1 MNCGDRLQRDLTE
14 RELFQRSVEL
24 TPCINDRGS
33 FSRGG
38 ASLKLLSFGFDI
50 DADLHAKFIVG
61 ITPIGTRERNSLL
74 RRSRDTNSD

>member
-1 MNCGDRLQRDLTE
+1 MNCADRLQRDLTE

-24 TPCINDRGS
+24 TPVSMIEETLVE
-33 FSRGG
+33 G
-38 ASLKLLSFGFDI
+38 APLRNFCHFGFDI